1 MDFFGAQDAARRQTA
16 WLVLLFALAAIG
28 LVVITSLFIHFV
40 FGLFGGTLSV
50 SHLQEGGLLGRIDW
64 PAFAGIA
71 LVVALIVAGGSLYKV
86 LILSRGGAAVA
97 EALGGRLL
105 APDSE
110 DPEARRVLNVVVE
123 MAIASGT
130 PVPSV
135 YLLAHEAGINAFAA
149 GLTPADAAIGLTQG
163 AVTHLNRDQLQGVIA
178 HEFSHIVNGDMR
190 LNLRLAG
197 LLHGILL
204 IGLIG
209 RVLVQAG
216 GRGGGGKSRD
226 RAAFAALGLGLM
238 VTGFTGTLFANLI
251 KASVSRQREF
261 LADAAAVQFTRNPQ
275 GIAGALKRIGA
286 ASVHGLLSHPRA
298 PEMSHAY
305 FATGVRTFL
314 GRLSATHPPLEL
326 RIRRL
331 DPRWNGRFEEV
342 PRPGEQ
348 EDGAGAG
355 AVSAPLADV
364 AGASRVSIPLAEN
377 AGANRV
383 STPFGMS
390 PKGTPATTPD
400 MRPEVTPDI
409 TSEGLQDAVQG
420 AIDQIGQPDE
430 THLRHAQSL
439 IGELPATLRWAARE
453 PYGAQALVFALLLDG
468 DVAIRQRQ
476 LAHLETHLET
486 GLGAETLR
494 LWPSVLATAREFRL
508 PLVDLS
514 LPALRQLSAPQ
525 AETFRTALSALI
537 AADGR
542 VRLFEWCLS
551 RILLA
556 GLEPGRGNRRA
567 GLAGSSAGGQMDCPQ
582 LVGDCALILTLV
594 ARLQEERMAEEMDEK
609 PGAGA
614 GAGAGAKEKDKEAK
628 EADEKRGM
636 EKDVEKKVKETEKDI
651 PKEKGMEMAS
661 IQAFRLGI
669 ARLGLPEGTSMDMAP
684 LDHLRLDASL
694 QQLRQLKPQAKR
706 DLLQACAA
714 AILLDANVSPA
725 ELEVLRAIGAAL
737 DCPIP
742 PLAIPIPPLAIP

>member
-16 WLVLLFALAAIG
+16 WLVILFALAAIG
-28 LVVITSLFIHFV
+28 LVVITSLFILFV

-64 PAFAGIA
+64 ASFAGVA
-71 LVVALIVAGGSLYKV
+71 LVVALIVAGGSLYKIMV
-86 LILSRGGAAVA
+86 LSHGGAAVA

-110 DPEARRVLNVVVE
+110 DPEIRRVLNVVEE
-123 MAIASGT
+123 MALASGT
-130 PVPSV
+130 PVPNV
-135 YLLAHEAGINAFAA
+135 YLLEGEGGINAFAA
-149 GLTPADAAIGLTQG
+149 GLTPGDAVIGLTRG
-163 AVTHLNRDQLQGVIA
+163 AVAGLSRDQLQGVVA
-178 HEFSHIVNGDMR
+178 HEFSHILNGDMR

-238 VTGFTGTLFANLI
+238 VTGFAGTVFANLI

-286 ASVHGLLSHPRA
+286 TSVHGLLSHPRA

-305 FATGVRTFL
+305 FTTGVRTFL
-314 GRLSATHPPLEL
+314 GRLSATHPPLET

-331 DPRWNGRFEEV
+331 DPRWDGRFEAAAPIFSEPATGADWAATSPV
-342 PRPGEQ
+342 AATAQPSTTEESELDHASVTIAGGPRGTAAVAADSLDLETGEQ
-348 EDGAGAG
+348 
-355 AVSAPLADV
+355 
-364 AGASRVSIPLAEN
+364 
-377 AGANRV
+377 
-383 STPFGMS
+383 
-390 PKGTPATTPD
+390 PATPD
-400 MRPEVTPDI
+400 AGGLGTAAPEVTP
-409 TSEGLQDAVQG
+409 ERVQE

-439 IGELPATLRWAARE
+439 IRELPATLRWAARE

-468 DVAIRQRQ
+468 DEGIRRRQ
-476 LAHLETHLET
+476 LAHLETHLES

-525 AETFRTALSALI
+525 TETFRAALTTLI

-551 RILLA
+551 RILIA
-556 GLEPGRGNRRA
+556 GLDGGHGTGRPRA
-567 GLAGSSAGGQMDCPQ
+567 GAKGQVDCQHLAA
-582 LVGDCALILTLV
+582 DCALILTLV
-594 ARLQEERMAEEMDEK
+594 ARLQEDE
-609 PGAGA
+609 ALS
-614 GAGAGAKEKDKEAK
+614 D
-628 EADEKRGM
+628 
-636 EKDVEKKVKETEKDI
+636 
-651 PKEKGMEMAS
+651 
-661 IQAFRLGI
+661 QAFRLGM
-669 ARLGLPEGTSMDMAP
+669 AHLGLTESAIMDTAT
-684 LDHLRLDASL
+684 LDHQRLDASL

-714 AILLDANVSPA
+714 VILLDAKVSPA
-725 ELEVLRAIGAAL
+725 ELEVLRAIGAVL

-742 PLAIPIPPLAIP
+742 PLPLQAPSASSGPSAEDQS

>member
-16 WLVLLFALAAIG
+16 WLVILFALAAIG
-28 LVVITSLFIHFV
+28 LVVITSLFILFV

-64 PAFAGIA
+64 AAFAGVA
-71 LVVALIVAGGSLYKV
+71 LVVALIVAGGSLYKIMV
-86 LILSRGGAAVA
+86 LSRGGAAVA

-110 DPEARRVLNVVVE
+110 DPETRRVLNVVEE
-123 MAIASGT
+123 MALASGT
-130 PVPSV
+130 PVPNV
-135 YLLAHEAGINAFAA
+135 YLLEGEGGINAFAA
-149 GLTPADAAIGLTQG
+149 GLAPGDAVIGLTRG
-163 AVTHLNRDQLQGVIA
+163 AVAGLSRDQLQGVVA
-178 HEFSHIVNGDMR
+178 HEFSHILNGDMR

-238 VTGFTGTLFANLI
+238 VTGFAGTVFANLI

-286 ASVHGLLSHPRA
+286 TSVHGLLSHPRA

-305 FATGVRTFL
+305 FTTGVRTFL
-314 GRLSATHPPLEL
+314 GRLSATHPPLET

-331 DPRWNGRFEEV
+331 DPRWDGRFEAAAPTCSEPATGADRAATSPVAATDQLSMTEV
-342 PRPGEQ
+342 G
-348 EDGAGAG
+348 GLGHAS
-355 AVSAPLADV
+355 VSV
-364 AGASRVSIPLAEN
+364 AGGPRGTAAMEAGGLHVVTAFAPDGQVPTASAAELSQ
-377 AGANRV
+377 GA
-383 STPFGMS
+383 S
-390 PKGTPATTPD
+390 GTGVGPATDPTVSPAGV
-400 MRPEVTPDI
+400 PEI
-409 TSEGLQDAVQG
+409 THGMVQE

-439 IGELPATLRWAARE
+439 IRELPATLRWAARE

-468 DVAIRQRQ
+468 NEGIRQHQ

-525 AETFRTALSALI
+525 ATTFRAALTTLI

-556 GLEPGRGNRRA
+556 GLEPDRGT
-567 GLAGSSAGGQMDCPQ
+567 GPTGSGAGGQADCQ
-582 LVGDCALILTLV
+582 HLARDCALILTLV
-594 ARLQEERMAEEMDEK
+594 ARLHGGEGQ
-609 PGAGA
+609 
-614 GAGAGAKEKDKEAK
+614 
-628 EADEKRGM
+628 
-636 EKDVEKKVKETEKDI
+636 
-651 PKEKGMEMAS
+651 EMACN
-661 IQAFRLGI
+661 QAFSLGVE
-669 ARLGLPEGTSMDMAP
+669 RLGLPEATRMDGAP
-684 LDHLRLDASL
+684 LDHERLDASL
-694 QQLRQLKPQAKR
+694 RQLRRLKPQAKR
-706 DLLQACAA
+706 GLLEACAA
-714 AILLDANVSPA
+714 IILLNANVSPA
-725 ELEVLRAIGAAL
+725 ELEILRAIGAVL

-742 PLAIPIPPLAIP
+742 PLAIPTSSPA

>member
-16 WLVLLFALAAIG
+16 WLVLLFALAAVG
-28 LVVITSLFIHFV
+28 LVVITSLFILFV

-50 SHLQEGGLLGRIDW
+50 SHLQEGGFLGRIDW
-64 PAFAGIA
+64 AAFAGIA
-71 LVVALIVAGGSLYKV
+71 LVVALIVAGGSFYKV

-110 DPEARRVLNVVVE
+110 DPEARRVLNVVEE

-163 AVTHLNRDQLQGVIA
+163 AVTHLSRDQLQGVIA

-209 RVLVQAG
+209 RILVQAG
-216 GRGGGGKSRD
+216 GRGGGKSRD

-331 DPRWNGRFEEV
+331 DPRWNGRFEEIS
-342 PRPGEQ
+342 RPGEQ
-348 EDGAGAG
+348 VEGAGAG
-355 AVSAPLADV
+355 AVSAPSADV
-364 AGASRVSIPLAEN
+364 VGASRVSTPLAET

-390 PKGTPATTPD
+390 PEGTLATTPD
-400 MRPEVTPDI
+400 MNPEVIPDI
-409 TSEGLQDAVQG
+409 TAEGLQDAVQG

-439 IGELPATLRWAARE
+439 IRELPATLRWAARE

-468 DVAIRQRQ
+468 DAAIRQRQ

-525 AETFRTALSALI
+525 AETFRTALSTLI

-556 GLEPGRGNRRA
+556 GLETGRGNRRA
-567 GLAGSSAGGQMDCPQ
+567 GLAGSGAKGQVDCQQ
-582 LVGDCALILTLV
+582 LAGDCALILTLV
-594 ARLQEERMAEEMDEK
+594 ARLQEERTAE
-609 PGAGA
+609 
-614 GAGAGAKEKDKEAK
+614 
-628 EADEKRGM
+628 
-636 EKDVEKKVKETEKDI
+636 
-651 PKEKGMEMAS
+651 EMAS
-661 IQAFRLGI
+661 IQAFRLGM
-669 ARLGLPEGTSMDMAP
+669 ARLGLPEGTPMDKTP
-684 LDHLRLDASL
+684 LDHQRLDASL

-725 ELEVLRAIGAAL
+725 ELEVLRAIGAVL
-737 DCPIP
+737 DCPVP
-742 PLAIPIPPLAIP
+742 PLAIPL

>member
-28 LVVITSLFIHFV
+28 LVVITSLFILFV

-97 EALGGRLL
+97 EALGGRIL

-110 DPEARRVLNVVVE
+110 DPEARRVLNVVEE

-149 GLTPADAAIGLTQG
+149 GLTPVDAAIGLTQG
-163 AVTHLNRDQLQGVIA
+163 AVTHLSRDQLQGVIA

-226 RAAFAALGLGLM
+226 RAAFAALGMGLM

-286 ASVHGLLSHPRA
+286 TSVHGILSHPRA

-314 GRLSATHPPLEL
+314 GRLSATHPPLES

-331 DPRWNGRFEEV
+331 DPRWNGRFEAE
-342 PRPGEQ
+342 PRPGERA
-348 EDGAGAG
+348 EGAAAGAG
-355 AVSAPLADV
+355 GGSSTISTASAEVL
-364 AGASRVSIPLAEN
+364 GAVSIPSAEI
-377 AGANRV
+377 AGPNRV
-383 STPFGMS
+383 STPYRVS
-390 PKGTPATTPD
+390 PDETPAATRD
-400 MRPEVTPDI
+400 MNPEVIPDI
-409 TSEGLQDAVQG
+409 TAEGLQDAVQG

-439 IGELPATLRWAARE
+439 IRELPATLR
-453 PYGAQALVFALLLDG
+453 
-468 DVAIRQRQ
+468 
-476 LAHLETHLET
+476 
-486 GLGAETLR
+486 
-494 LWPSVLATAREFRL
+494 
-508 PLVDLS
+508 
-514 LPALRQLSAPQ
+514 
-525 AETFRTALSALI
+525 
-537 AADGR
+537 
-542 VRLFEWCLS
+542 
-551 RILLA
+551 
-556 GLEPGRGNRRA
+556 
-567 GLAGSSAGGQMDCPQ
+567 
-582 LVGDCALILTLV
+582 
-594 ARLQEERMAEEMDEK
+594 
-609 PGAGA
+609 
-614 GAGAGAKEKDKEAK
+614 
-628 EADEKRGM
+628 
-636 EKDVEKKVKETEKDI
+636 
-651 PKEKGMEMAS
+651 
-661 IQAFRLGI
+661 
-669 ARLGLPEGTSMDMAP
+669 
-684 LDHLRLDASL
+684 
-694 QQLRQLKPQAKR
+694 
-706 DLLQACAA
+706 
-714 AILLDANVSPA
+714 
-725 ELEVLRAIGAAL
+725 
-737 DCPIP
+737 
-742 PLAIPIPPLAIP
+742 

>member
-16 WLVLLFALAAIG
+16 WLVILFALAAIG
-28 LVVITSLFIHFV
+28 LVVITSLFILFV

-64 PAFAGIA
+64 ATFAGIA
-71 LVVALIVAGGSLYKV
+71 LVVALIVAGGSLYKIMV
-86 LILSRGGAAVA
+86 LSRGGAAVA

-110 DPEARRVLNVVVE
+110 DPETRRVLNVVEE
-123 MAIASGT
+123 MALASGT

-135 YLLAHEAGINAFAA
+135 YLLEGEGGINAFAA
-149 GLTPADAAIGLTQG
+149 GLTPGDAVIGLTRG
-163 AVTHLNRDQLQGVIA
+163 AVAGLSRDQLQGVVA
-178 HEFSHIVNGDMR
+178 HEFSHILNGDMR

-238 VTGFTGTLFANLI
+238 VTGFAGTVFANLI

-286 ASVHGLLSHPRA
+286 TSVHGLLSHPRA

-314 GRLSATHPPLEL
+314 GRLSATHPPLET
-326 RIRRL
+326 RILRL
-331 DPRWNGRFEEV
+331 DPRWDGRFEAAV
-342 PRPGEQ
+342 LTPGEPGT
-348 EDGAGAG
+348 GADRAATSPVAATAQPSTTEEGQHDHAS
-355 AVSAPLADV
+355 VTV
-364 AGASRVSIPLAEN
+364 AGGPR
-377 AGANRV
+377 
-383 STPFGMS
+383 
-390 PKGTPATTPD
+390 GTAAVAADSLDLETGEQPATPD
-400 MRPEVTPDI
+400 AGGLGAAAPEVTP
-409 TSEGLQDAVQG
+409 ERVQE

-439 IGELPATLRWAARE
+439 IRELPATLRWAARE

-468 DVAIRQRQ
+468 DEGIRQRQ
-476 LAHLETHLET
+476 LAHLETHLES

-514 LPALRQLSAPQ
+514 LPALRQLSASQ
-525 AETFRTALSALI
+525 TETFRAALTTLI

-551 RILLA
+551 RILIA
-556 GLEPGRGNRRA
+556 GLDGGRGPGRPRA
-567 GLAGSSAGGQMDCPQ
+567 GAKGQVDCQHLAA
-582 LVGDCALILTLV
+582 DCALILTLV
-594 ARLQEERMAEEMDEK
+594 ARLQEDE
-609 PGAGA
+609 ALS
-614 GAGAGAKEKDKEAK
+614 D
-628 EADEKRGM
+628 
-636 EKDVEKKVKETEKDI
+636 
-651 PKEKGMEMAS
+651 
-661 IQAFRLGI
+661 QAFRLGI
-669 ARLGLPEGTSMDMAP
+669 AHLGLTESAIMDTAT
-684 LDHLRLDASL
+684 LDHQRLDTSL
-694 QQLRQLKPQAKR
+694 RQLRQLKPQAKR

-714 AILLDANVSPA
+714 VILLDAKVSPA
-725 ELEVLRAIGAAL
+725 ELEVLRAIGAVL
-737 DCPIP
+737 DCPVP
-742 PLAIPIPPLAIP
+742 PLVIQTSSPA